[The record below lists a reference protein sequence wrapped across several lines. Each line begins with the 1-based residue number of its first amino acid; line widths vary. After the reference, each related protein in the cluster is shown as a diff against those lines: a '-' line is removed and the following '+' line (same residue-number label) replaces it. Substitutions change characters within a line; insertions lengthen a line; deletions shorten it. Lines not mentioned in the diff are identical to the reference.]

1 MRLVA
6 FSTVRNEADAVE
18 VFVRYHAPLLDRHV
32 VVVHLSQD
40 ASLELLLRLR
50 DEGLPLEVRE
60 ISDAVFRQ
68 GVVATG
74 LMKEL
79 AEREPDAWILPL
91 DVDEFVVGGD
101 LRAVLEGLPR
111 DRPATLPWRT
121 YVPTPEDDATERHLL
136 RRVRMRRE
144 PEVPQQ
150 HKVFVAAGLA
160 ARRPVRLSIGAH
172 KLLAGRRGEPMAAI
186 PAGPL
191 ALAHF
196 PVRSDAQF
204 RTKVLANWPGIRAQ
218 GVLRPSQARQLHVRF
233 EEFARGEP
241 LGPERIRELALAY
254 PEREP
259 AEGLR
264 LVEDPVRS
272 DVELRWPDEAEP
284 PSPLHAVAA
293 MADALAGEALRLGRR
308 RGLRARL
315 RAVFR

>member
-6 FSTVRNEADAVE
+6 FSTVRNEADVVE
-18 VFVRYHAPLLDRHV
+18 LFVRYHAPLLDRHV
-32 VVVHLSQD
+32 LVCHLSQD

-68 GVVATG
+68 AVVATG

-79 AEREPDAWILPL
+79 AEREPEAWILPL
-91 DVDEFVVGGD
+91 DADEFVVGGD
-101 LRAVLEGLPR
+101 LRAVLDALPR
-111 DRPATLPWRT
+111 DRPASLPWRT
-121 YVPTPEDDATERHLL
+121 YVPTPQDDETERHLL

-150 HKVFVAAGLA
+150 HKVFVASELA
-160 ARRPVRLSIGAH
+160 LQKSVRLSIGAH
-172 KLLAGRRGEPMAAI
+172 KLLEGRRGDMIEPV

-233 EEFARGEP
+233 ADFATAEP
-241 LGPERIRELALAY
+241 LGPERIQEIALAY
-254 PEREP
+254 PDRDAAPEV
-259 AEGLR
+259 A
-264 LVEDPVRS
+264 LVEDPVQS
-272 DVELRWPDEAEP
+272 DVELRYAAEAVP
-284 PSPLHAVAA
+284 PSPLLAVAE
-293 MADALAGEALRLGRR
+293 MADALAGEVIRLSR
-308 RGLRARL
+308 RGLR
-315 RAVFR
+315 